1 MGNPFWNAADGVYG
15 ADPDDSG
22 YLRRL
27 IDTIKSRCNVDP
39 RRIYLVGHSNG
50 GSMAFRMACERAK
63 TVSAL
68 VSFAGTFRLEA
79 DCRPRAPVH
88 VLQIH
93 GTDDDMVLYDGG
105 SDDGG
110 FYPGAIEALDAW
122 AGYNRCPEP
131 PEGIPDALDLDSSLP
146 GEETSITRYL
156 EGCRAGSSAEL
167 WTIEG
172 GEHIPELS
180 DRFNDLVVEHL
191 LSCLG
196 CSGKER
202 LKKIKCNLDRRLL
215 VKLRKGMGG
224 DSYWL
229 ELSDGTVVEG
239 RLNRRGKAKVKI
251 KDMPSGEGRAAVF
264 WECGATAERS
274 YSCP

>member
-1 MGNPFWNAADGVYG
+1 
-15 ADPDDSG
+15 
-22 YLRRL
+22 LKQL
-27 IDTIKSRCNVDP
+27 IDAIKRRCNVDP

-50 GSMAFRMACERAK
+50 GSMAFRMACEQAK
-63 TVSAL
+63 SISAL
-68 VSFAGTFRLEA
+68 VSLAGTARQGES
-79 DCRPRAPVH
+79 CRPQAPVH
-88 VLQIH
+88 VLQID
-93 GTDDDMVLYDGG
+93 GSDDDVVLYDGG

-110 FYPGAIEALDAW
+110 TYPGAVQMLETW
-122 AGYNRCPEP
+122 ASYNRCPEP
-131 PEGIPDALDLDSSLP
+131 PEVIPEALDLDRSLP

-156 EGCRAGSSAEL
+156 DGCRAGSSAEL

-180 DRFNDLVVEHL
+180 NQFSDLVVEHL
-191 LSCLG
+191 LSRLG

-215 VKLRKGMGG
+215 VKLRKGLGG
-224 DSYWL
+224 DTYWL

-239 RLNRRGKAKVKI
+239 RLNRKGKAKVKI
-251 KDMPSGEGRAAVF
+251 KDMPSGEGTAAAF
-264 WECGATAERS
+264 WECGAIADRS